1 MLAIPLRS
9 PALHGHA
16 AGRRGQNACP
26 AYWADLRRQTSFA
39 VASDAHPLAVM
50 GDGLTALRFGSTL
63 GTLAARDS
71 REDIVTMGADSTSSD
86 AIRRDR
92 APAT

>member
-1 MLAIPLRS
+1 
-9 PALHGHA
+9 
-16 AGRRGQNACP
+16 
-26 AYWADLRRQTSFA
+26 
-39 VASDAHPLAVM
+39 M
-50 GDGLTALRFGSTL
+50 GDQERQPTERCRVGGEKDVGDALTALRFGSTL

-71 REDIVTMGADSTSSD
+71 REDIVTMGADSISSD